1 MCRLRIKCV
10 NLQRFLD
17 NNSTIIPMS
26 NDIRIKKGLD
36 IKLVG
41 EASLTKNDAIKSN
54 FYSIKPEDF
63 HGLTPK
69 LLVKA
74 GAKVKAGEPIFY
86 DKSNDSIQFVS
97 PVSGEVAEIIRGEKR
112 RILEVKIQADKTQ
125 TYFDHNKLEV
135 KSAKNEAIKAKLL
148 ESGCWPFVMQRPYDV
163 IANPEKTPKGIFV
176 SAYASAPLAANY
188 DFVLTGKQAELQAA
202 VTALSKLT
210 DGDVNVSVS
219 KDSHSPFTNLEDV
232 VIHKV
237 SGPHP
242 SGNVGT
248 LINKID
254 PVNKGEVVWTVTP
267 QDLVII
273 GEVLLTGKF
282 NAERIVALAGS
293 GIQEPRYLVTKIGSE
308 IATMV
313 YDRGIEKDAN
323 VRIISGTVLSGKEI
337 KPDGFL
343 GYYSN
348 VVTVIPEGDDYEFF
362 GWNKPVFEKVSTSR
376 ALTFSWMT
384 PNKKF
389 DLNTNTNG
397 EHRAFVLTGIYEE
410 VFPLD
415 IFPMQILKAC
425 MYQDLDEMEA
435 LGMYEVAPEDFALT
449 EFVCVSKQPHQKI
462 IREGLDLMLKEIG

>member
-1 MCRLRIKCV
+1 
-10 NLQRFLD
+10 
-17 NNSTIIPMS
+17 MS

-41 EASLTKNDAIKSN
+41 EASLTKSDAIKSN

-74 GAKVKAGEPIFY
+74 GVKVKAGEPIFH

-97 PVSGEVAEIIRGEKR
+97 PVSGEVTEIIRGDKR
-112 RILEVKIQADKTQ
+112 RILEIKIQADKTQ
-125 TYFDHNKLEV
+125 TFFDHEKLEV
-135 KSAKNEAIKAKLL
+135 KSAKKEAIKAKLL
-148 ESGCWPFVMQRPYDV
+148 ASGCWPFVMQRPYDV
-163 IANPEKTPKGIFV
+163 IANPEQTPKGIFI
-176 SAYASAPLAANY
+176 SAYASAPLAANF

-210 DGDVNVSVS
+210 DGNVNVSVS
-219 KDSHSPFTNLEDV
+219 KYSHSPFTNLEDV
-232 VIHKV
+232 VTHKV

-313 YDRGIEKDAN
+313 YDRGIEKDSN
-323 VRIISGTVLSGKEI
+323 VRIISGNVLSGKEI

-376 ALTFSWMT
+376 ALTFSWLT

-397 EHRAFVLTGIYEE
+397 EHRAFVLTGTYEE